1 MKKLTI
7 FLSIFFFCAILF
19 PLSGLSLIEEERI
32 DNIAPPEWIIGIWVL
47 EEEDYDPFFL
57 EFTEDDILMD
67 YEYSM
72 IDDIDSDFVVTFI
85 QEITDEYY
93 DIFVK
98 FEDGAWYRERF
109 FKISDDEME
118 SHFIASD
125 NTNKKYTYYRYE
137 D

>member
-1 MKKLTI
+1 L
-7 FLSIFFFCAILF
+7 
-19 PLSGLSLIEEERI
+19 
-32 DNIAPPEWIIGIWVL
+32 IIGIWVL